1 MPLEI
6 AFVAFVLIVGFYML
20 WNIGANDVANA
31 IGTSVGSGS
40 LSMKKA
46 IFVAAIFEFLGAAFF
61 GSHVSKT
68 IQGGLIDSTDFI
80 TDPNTII
87 LGMLS
92 ALLATSICLQGA
104 NLKGWPISTTHAIVG
119 AIVGFGL
126 VAGGLDAVNWGII
139 GAIASSWIISP
150 LISAITAFF
159 FFKIVQKYILFARHP
174 ILATKRLFPF
184 FVFIVTFTF
193 FTTILMGRFK
203 GDNSYLYAFLIS
215 SFLGVLSFIG
225 LRFWRPSSSDDFE
238 EQSVHQ
244 QKLESL
250 QEALKNLK
258 LAQLFA
264 SEFESPEVQ
273 KLVDKTKMLTR
284 EVRKKS
290 NIRSPLTHDFNV
302 VEKLVSFLQILSACC
317 VAFGHGANDVAN
329 AVGPVAAIFKILYT
343 PESISSPTPIP
354 FWLLVFGGFG
364 IVIGLA
370 TFGWRVIETIGKKI
384 TELTPTRGF
393 CAEFGAAATILVASK
408 LGLPISTTHC
418 LVGAVLGV
426 GFARGLAALNLSM
439 IKDIGFSWLITVPS
453 SAFLSMGI
461 FLIFH
466 LIAQQF
472 GL

>member
-1 MPLEI
+1 MNLEI
-6 AFVAFVLIVGFYML
+6 AFVALVLVIGFYML

-46 IFVAAIFEFLGAAFF
+46 IVVAALFEFLGASFF
-61 GSHVSKT
+61 GGHVSKT
-68 IQGGLIDSTDFI
+68 IQSGLIDSTDFI

-87 LGMLS
+87 IGMIS

-119 AIVGFGL
+119 AIVGFGV
-126 VAGGLDAVNWGII
+126 VAGGMDAINWGVI
-139 GAIASSWIISP
+139 GSVASSWVISP
-150 LISAITAFF
+150 IISAITAFC
-159 FFKIVQKYILFARHP
+159 FFKIVQKFILFARYP
-174 ILATKRLFPF
+174 VLATKRLFPF

-193 FTTILMGRFK
+193 FTTILMGRFE
-203 GDNSYLYAFLIS
+203 GDYAYIWAFSISAAVGLIAY
-215 SFLGVLSFIG
+215 VFIQ
-225 LRFWRPSSSDDFE
+225 FWRPSSSDEHE
-238 EQSVHQ
+238 ELSVHQ
-244 QKLESL
+244 QKLDSL

-264 SEFESPEVQ
+264 SQYESDEFQ
-273 KLVDKTKMLTR
+273 KLVDKTKTLTR
-284 EVRKKS
+284 EVRKKT
-290 NIRSPLTHDFNV
+290 NIRSPLTHDYNV
-302 VEKLVSFLQILSACC
+302 VEKLVSYLQILSACC

-329 AVGPVAAIFKILYT
+329 AVGPIAAVFKILFDPQNLT
-343 PESISSPTPIP
+343 KATNIP
-354 FWLLVFGGFG
+354 FWLLVFGGLG
-364 IVIGLA
+364 IVVGLA

-426 GFARGLAALNLSM
+426 GFARGLAALNLTM
-439 IKDIGFSWLITVPS
+439 IKDIGLSWLVTVPS
-453 SAFLSMGI
+453 SAALSMGI
-461 FLIFH
+461 FFVVDLV
-466 LIAQQF
+466 AKQF
-472 GL
+472 GY